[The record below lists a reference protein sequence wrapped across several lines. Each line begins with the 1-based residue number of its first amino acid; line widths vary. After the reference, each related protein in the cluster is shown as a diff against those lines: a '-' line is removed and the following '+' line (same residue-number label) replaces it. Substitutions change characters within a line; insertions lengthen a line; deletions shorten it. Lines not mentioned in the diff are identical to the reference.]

1 MVVLNLYRSVEH
13 ISIIKKLQR
22 IWHKEFI
29 KEFISLVFSSLIRIL
44 KSYIMKPK
52 IGITEKDKSAIIEKL
67 TVVLANEMVVY
78 VKTRKF
84 HWNVTGNSFMELHK
98 LFEKQYNDIA
108 LAVDEVAERISKL
121 GGKAIG
127 SMDAFLKHATLKE
140 SKSDPAQKAMIEEL
154 LSDHEEAATDIRKF
168 INEIEEDTDDIGT
181 ADFLTDLLR
190 DHESKAW
197 VLRKYL
203 A

>member
-1 MVVLNLYRSVEH
+1 
-13 ISIIKKLQR
+13 
-22 IWHKEFI
+22 
-29 KEFISLVFSSLIRIL
+29 
-44 KSYIMKPK
+44 MKPK

-168 INEIEEDTDDIGT
+168 INEIEEDTEDIGT